1 MYSAS
6 SGSIQPLPTRTWY
19 KYSSWPKDSSTSL
32 RPQLGLYIPYFVL
45 ERERERERL
54 CQVLNLISRPYVKR
68 ELCVGWLT
76 KSHGCWW
83 HPGIMHLCYAP
94 SGSLPTD
101 EIQLAVTHVQTM
113 CKISKIFQVM
123 ISLLHTDKQD
133 FGSLKAFIIS

>member
-1 MYSAS
+1 MAK
-6 SGSIQPLPTRTWY
+6 GQQHLIEATV
-19 KYSSWPKDSSTSL
+19 
-32 RPQLGLYIPYFVL
+32 GLVYPIL
-45 ERERERERL
+45 CARERERERERL
-54 CQVLNLISRPYVKR
+54 CKVLNLISRPHVKR

-83 HPGIMHLCYAP
+83 VTGIMHLCYAP

-101 EIQLAVTHVQTM
+101 EIQLAVTHIQTM

-133 FGSLKAFIIS
+133 FGIPKASLSLDR